1 MEGSEILSEIR
12 HLRRELAELHS
23 MVARL
28 LTKDE
33 SKTYTSPPLL
43 SLPQT
48 QFDIMSPVRNIHDD
62 SFMLQAP
69 GIKKTSKK

>member
-1 MEGSEILSEIR
+1 
-12 HLRRELAELHS
+12 

-33 SKTYTSPPLL
+33 SKTYTSPPLP
-43 SLPQT
+43 SLP